1 MKRAIFI
8 LGPVG
13 DERSQ
18 HDGLY
23 LSAYDPSAGEHGRI
37 ESTYDIAEAL
47 HFDGAA
53 EALQCWQQV
62 NQSHPWR
69 PDGKPNRPLTAFSVQ
84 IVEVP

>member
-1 MKRAIFI
+1 MKQAIFI
-8 LGPVG
+8 LGPAG
-13 DERSQ
+13 DGTSE

-37 ESTYDIAEAL
+37 ESTYDI
-47 HFDGAA
+47 A